1 MDQHISDAKLTL
13 KKNGKSFYWAG
24 KFLPSAY
31 IDRASELYQFC
42 RILDDIADS
51 GEISSLQILKDIK
64 SNLTNK
70 NQLKL
75 SSLVKNLFNLI
86 IKGM

>member
-31 IDRASELYQFC
+31 NDRTSELYQFC
-42 RILDDIADS
+42 RILDDITDS
-51 GEISSLQILKDIK
+51 S
-64 SNLTNK
+64 
-70 NQLKL
+70 
-75 SSLVKNLFNLI
+75 
-86 IKGM
+86 